1 MQEGA
6 YDALIP
12 QLLKA
17 YKQVRAG
24 DPLEEGTLL
33 GPLHTKDS
41 KTRFL
46 DGIEKIKAQ
55 VRIRPKFWFCLLEL
69 IACRGCFDRGA
80 VSD

>member
-24 DPLEEGTLL
+24 DPLVEGTLL

-46 DGIEKIKAQ
+46 DGIKKIKEQ
-55 VRIRPKFWFCLLEL
+55 VRLCSIFVGSQHILSYSV
-69 IACRGCFDRGA
+69 G
-80 VSD
+80 S